1 MTKPILTS
9 RTHTGPSAPVEA
21 VSHRYRPG
29 AVGFTLLELMVSVAI
44 MAIIALAFGG
54 LMTQANLVVTEGEK
68 RMRSDAAASAISR
81 VIRGDIR
88 KITKNGFFRIN
99 DNKLVLVTAG
109 KMQSSFG
116 NYSGNGAI
124 IVYGLY
130 VNDGGT
136 DDDDTDDTKV
146 LYRKVLVLAKNAPA
160 DNPATADIDESIP
173 DCLIWKGAGVS
184 LADLQVLSA
193 TEMTALIEHAA
204 GDPEAGSMVYP
215 PQTLKQV
222 TRTMWTLLAGNCTEL
237 NISYR
242 PPDTDSWAG
251 ETTCL
256 RYNQT
261 NWPDA
266 IKFRFKLKRGALM
279 SSALADDETG
289 TNDVTYEI
297 ICTVGH

>member
-1 MTKPILTS
+1 MTKSIPTS
-9 RTHTGPSAPVEA
+9 RPPARPFAPGKA
-21 VSHRYRPG
+21 PFHRYRRE
-29 AVGFTLLELMVSVAI
+29 AEGFTLIELMVSVAI

-68 RMRSDAAASAISR
+68 RMRSDAAALAISR

-88 KITKNGFFRIN
+88 RITKNGFFRIN
-99 DNKLVLVTAG
+99 NNKLVLVTAG
-109 KMQSSFG
+109 KMRSSFG

-130 VNDGGT
+130 FNDGGT
-136 DDDDTDDTKV
+136 TGDVTDDTRV
-146 LYRKVLVLAKNAPA
+146 LYRKVHVLAKNAPP
-160 DNPATADIDESIP
+160 DDPATVDIDESIP

-184 LADLQVLSA
+184 LADLQVLSS

-204 GDPEAGSMVYP
+204 GDPEPDSMAYP

-242 PPDTDSWAG
+242 LPDSDSWDG
-251 ETTCL
+251 DTTCT

-279 SSALADDETG
+279 SSALADEETG
-289 TNDVTYEI
+289 TDDVTYEI
-297 ICTVGH
+297 ICPVGH